1 MTILKRRRL
10 FSPAVHCGIVGGGG
24 GDAAETTAFLS
35 YVAGNGTTLDAT
47 HINAYKALI
56 NGLVSDGIFAKLD
69 GLHVTATQDLATARL
84 NIIAPGTF
92 DLANVNPVDPPTF
105 VADRGISIGLGEPQS
120 TQYTP
125 STSGGKYALNSATIM
140 VWSNTTGDTSG
151 GEFGTVVGSQSCF
164 LTNSSVTGTQSWVNQ
179 SGGSG
184 STENISNG
192 AGMYLSSRTAS
203 NNVNNYWGASGTLTT
218 LSSSSAAS
226 TSLPT
231 SALRVIG
238 VDGYSN
244 TNKQVSADAWGEA
257 LTGTDVANL
266 YSLLQSYMT
275 AVGN

>member
-1 MTILKRRRL
+1 MGRRMLMGVGRR
-10 FSPAVHCGIVGGGG
+10 PATS

-84 NIIAPGTF
+84 NIIAPGAF
-92 DLANVNPVDPPTF
+92 DLVNVNPSDPPTF
-105 VADRGISIGLGEPQS
+105 VADRGISVGTLFGQSQS
-120 TQYTP
+120 TQYIP

-140 VWSNTTGDTSG
+140 VWSNTAGNSSG
-151 GEFGTVVGSQSCF
+151 GEFGTAVGSNSFFITNSAVTGSQSA
-164 LTNSSVTGTQSWVNQ
+164 LNQ
-179 SGGSG
+179 GGSFA
-184 STENISNG
+184 ENTSNG
-192 AGMYLSSRTAS
+192 AGMYLASRTAS

-231 SALRVIG
+231 DAFLVNG
-238 VDGYSN
+238 VGGYAGS
-244 TNKQVSADAWGEA
+244 NKQVSADAWGEA
-257 LTGTDVANL
+257 LTGTDIANL
-266 YSLLQSYMT
+266 YSLLQGYMT